1 MKKNYKKS
9 MFASGIISAL
19 ILILSSTTAAQN
31 SQQSVRGKRVRE
43 CFDPDWMF
51 HKGDI
56 AIRNVFNTSKYGG
69 LTDINVKVVSDETSV
84 IDYTDVKKLTVF
96 KPADW
101 QKVDLPHDWLVEVT
115 FVNDNSLGIQPASN
129 GYLPV
134 GIGFYRKEFGIPE
147 TDKGKKI
154 SIEFDGIFRN
164 STVWVNGNLMG
175 NHLSG
180 YTPSNY
186 DLTDYLRY
194 GDEGKNVVLVKVD
207 ARDYEGWW
215 YEGCG
220 IYRHVWL
227 IKTGKLHVERFGTYI
242 TTPVVSDLKA
252 DVEIKTTLK
261 NEYNLAKS
269 ITLISKIADN
279 KNVIIDTR
287 TISQTVAPFS
297 QTEISQTG
305 LIQKPLLWSPETP
318 NLYKVLTE
326 VIENGSLI
334 DTYETTFGV
343 RTIEITNN
351 GFYLNGKLYPVKGTA
366 NHQDFAGVGVALPDK
381 LNEYKI
387 KLLKEMGSN
396 GYRCAHNPPT
406 PELLDACDRLGM
418 LVLDENRIFS
428 STRDGLNNLTE
439 LLLRDRNHPSVF
451 MWCMENEESVQGTV
465 MGTRLVTTL
474 VETTHRIDPTR
485 PATAAI
491 NGAWNEGGFSDALDV
506 MGYNYGQRGMQY
518 VKDREKF
525 PQRKMFATESTSFV
539 STRGEYEDNKEKGYV
554 SNLGK
559 GVPWGVEPGK
569 DWEDIVQYP
578 YLSGMFAWTGFDY
591 RGEPTPYRWP
601 CVTSHFGIMDL
612 CGFPKDGYYAYTA
625 AWNNKPVVHIFPHWN
640 WPGKEGKSMKVQG
653 YSNCEEVELFVNG
666 KSAGKKKVIPFNKLV
681 WDVVYKPGKVEAR
694 GYNKGRAVAK
704 DIVETTTAPAQI
716 TLDSDCSIL
725 KADGCDVAVIRVA
738 IKDAMGRVVPVA
750 DNLVKFSIE
759 GPGRIIGTGNGNP
772 SSHEPDKANQR
783 MAFNG
788 FCLVLVQTDRTAGE
802 IRLKAS
808 SEKLKEAEVI
818 LKADMLK

>member
-1 MKKNYKKS
+1 MKKNFTKS

-19 ILILSSTTAAQN
+19 FLILSSNTEAQN
-31 SQQSVRGKRVRE
+31 SQQSVPAKRTRE

-51 HKGDI
+51 HKGEI
-56 AIRNVFNTSKYGG
+56 AIKYAFNTSKYGG
-69 LTDINVKVVSDETSV
+69 LTDTKVKVVPDDTTV
-84 IDYTDVKKLTVF
+84 IDYTDVKKSNVL

-101 QKVDLPHDWLVEVT
+101 QKVDLPHDWLVEGP
-115 FVNDNSLGIQPASN
+115 FVNDNSIGVQAGSN
-129 GYLPV
+129 GFRPL
-134 GIGFYRKEFGIPE
+134 GIGFYRKEFEIPE
-147 TDKGKKI
+147 TDKGKKM

-164 STVWVNGNLMG
+164 STVWVNGNLIG

-194 GDEGKNVVLVKVD
+194 GNEGKNVVLVKVD

-227 IKTGKLHVERFGTYI
+227 IKTGKLHVARFGTYI
-242 TTPVVSDLKA
+242 TTPVVSDIKA
-252 DVEIKTTLK
+252 EVEIKTTLK
-261 NEYNLAKS
+261 NEYNLAKN
-269 ITLISKIADN
+269 ITLVSKIADN
-279 KNVIIDTR
+279 KNVIIDTK
-287 TISQTVAPFS
+287 TISQTVAPLS
-297 QTEISQTG
+297 QTEISQSG

-326 VIENGSLI
+326 VLENGSTI
-334 DTYETTFGV
+334 DTYETIFGV

-428 STRDGLNNLTE
+428 STRDGINNLTE

-518 VKDREKF
+518 VKDHEKF

-554 SNLGK
+554 SNFGK
-559 GVPWGVEPGK
+559 GVPWGMEPGK
-569 DWEDIVQYP
+569 DWEQIVLYP
-578 YLSGMFAWTGFDY
+578 YLGGMFAWTGFDY

-612 CGFPKDGYYAYTA
+612 CGFPKDGYYAYSA
-625 AWNNKPVVHIFPHWN
+625 AWTNKPVVHIFPHWN
-640 WPGKEGKSMKVQG
+640 WPGKEGKPIKV
-653 YSNCEEVELFVNG
+653 YAYTNCEETELFLNG
-666 KSAGKKKVIPFNKLV
+666 KSIGKKKSVPFTPQEWEL
-681 WDVVYKPGKVEAR
+681 VYKPGNLEAR
-694 GYNKGRAVAK
+694 GYNKGKTVVK
-704 DIVETTTAPAQI
+704 DIVETTTAPSQLA
-716 TLDSDCSIL
+716 LSSDCSTL

-738 IKDAMGRVVPVA
+738 IKDSRGRVVPVA
-750 DNLVKFSIE
+750 DNLIKFSVE

-772 SSHEPDKANQR
+772 SSHEPEKANQR
-783 MAFNG
+783 KAFNG
-788 FCLVLVQTDRTAGE
+788 YCLVLVQSNRTAGE
-802 IRLKAS
+802 IRLIAS
-808 SEKLKEAEVI
+808 SDTLKDAEVI
-818 LKADMLK
+818 LKAE